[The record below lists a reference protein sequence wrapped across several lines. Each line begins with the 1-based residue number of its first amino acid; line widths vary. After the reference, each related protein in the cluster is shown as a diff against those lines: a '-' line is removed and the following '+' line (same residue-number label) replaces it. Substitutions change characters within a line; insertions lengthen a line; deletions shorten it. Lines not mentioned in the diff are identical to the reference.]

1 MVMVPVGVT
10 QVGCITFPVAD
21 EGVVLIVRTM
31 LSDKVDDPVTVVL
44 SVTLPAE
51 ISAALGV

>member
-21 EGVVLIVRTM
+21 EGVVLMVRKM

-44 SVTLPAE
+44 SVKLPAE